1 MQPKGNASCG
11 GFLAL
16 LTLCAGFYLSY
27 RLLLAI
33 LRSPL
38 GQVLQWV
45 VVGGMLLT
53 MLFILTA
60 GVISYFTAK
69 DEKQQSA
76 ESEDDESWMYRSRP
90 HTW

>member
-1 MQPKGNASCG
+1 MQPKENTSCG
-11 GFLAL
+11 GILAL
-16 LTLCAGFYLSY
+16 LALCAGFYLSY
-27 RLLLAI
+27 RLLLAL

-38 GQVLQWV
+38 GQVLQWLM
-45 VVGGMLLT
+45 VGGLLLA

-60 GVISYFTAK
+60 GLISYFTAK
-69 DEKQQSA
+69 DEKQRSA